1 MRIRL
6 IIGLIALG
14 GIGFTVACAPGTAS
28 QGAGATTDAT
38 TAEAPATAM
47 GGDPDVRPVG
57 ATGLPSGYLGR
68 VDRADAQL
76 SDARYVVSGNSWEIT
91 TGPAHLL
98 YSPMHAASG
107 SYTAN
112 ATFEQLERPR
122 HPEAFGIFI
131 GGRDL
136 DGPNQTYTYFL
147 VRGTGE
153 AFAQRRD
160 GANLTRLVAW
170 APNQAVP
177 AADETGRQTYRLQVV
192 VHPDSVRFVVN
203 DAVALALPKGDLPTD
218 GIAGLRVNHNL
229 RLRVTPLQ
237 VRPE

>member
-1 MRIRL
+1 MRIHS
-6 IIGLIALG
+6 ITGLTALG
-14 GIGFTVACAPGTAS
+14 CLAFTVACAPGTTN
-28 QGAGATTDAT
+28 QGTEATTDAVP
-38 TAEAPATAM
+38 AAPADS
-47 GGDPDVRPVG
+47 DPDVRPAG

-76 SDARYVVSGNSWEIT
+76 SDARYVVTGNSWEIT
-91 TGPAHLL
+91 TGPAHIL
-98 YSPMHAASG
+98 YSPTHTASG
-107 SYTAN
+107 SYTVT

-122 HPEAFGIFI
+122 HPEAFGIII

-160 GANLTRLVAW
+160 GANLTRLAAW

-177 AADETGRQTYRLQVV
+177 AADSAGRQTYRLRVT
-192 VHPDSVRFVVN
+192 VHPDSVRFLVN
-203 DAVALALPKGDLPTD
+203 DAVALALPKADLPTD
-218 GIAGLRVNHNL
+218 GIVGLRVNHNL
-229 RLRVTPLQ
+229 RLRVTPVQ
-237 VRPE
+237 IRQE

>member
-1 MRIRL
+1 MRIHS
-6 IIGLIALG
+6 ITGLTALG
-14 GIGFTVACAPGTAS
+14 CVAFTVACAPGTTN
-28 QGAGATTDAT
+28 QGTEATTDAVP
-38 TAEAPATAM
+38 AATADS
-47 GGDPDVRPVG
+47 DPDVQPVG

-76 SDARYVVSGNSWEIT
+76 SDARYVVTGNSWEIT
-91 TGPAHLL
+91 TGPAHIL
-98 YSPMHAASG
+98 YSPTHAASG
-107 SYTAN
+107 SYTAT

-122 HPEAFGIFI
+122 HPEAFGIII

-136 DGPNQTYTYFL
+136 DGPNQVYTYFL

-160 GANLTRLVAW
+160 GTNLTRLAAW

-177 AADETGRQTYRLQVV
+177 AADSAGRQTYRLRVT
-192 VHPDSVRFVVN
+192 VHPDSVRFLVN
-203 DAVALALPKGDLPTD
+203 DAVALAFPKADLPTD

-237 VRPE
+237 IRQE

>member
-1 MRIRL
+1 MRTRS
-6 IIGLIALG
+6 IIGLIALTG
-14 GIGFTVACAPGTAS
+14 VGLTACAPGTAS
-28 QGAGATTDAT
+28 QGTGATTDAA
-38 TAEAPATAM
+38 TAEGTPPAM
-47 GGDPDVRPVG
+47 GSDPDVRPAG

-76 SDARYVVSGNSWEIT
+76 SDARYVVTGNSWEIT
-91 TGPAHLL
+91 TGPAHIL
-98 YSPMHAASG
+98 YSPTHTVSG
-107 SYTAN
+107 TYTVN
-112 ATFEQLERPR
+112 ATFEQLERPQ
-122 HPEAFGIFI
+122 HPEAFGILI

-136 DGPNQTYTYFL
+136 DGPNQAYTYFL
-147 VRGTGE
+147 VRGTGQ

-160 GANLTRLVAW
+160 GANLTRLAAW
-170 APNQAVP
+170 APNEAVP
-177 AADETGRQTYRLQVV
+177 AADESGRQTYRLQVV

-237 VRPE
+237 IRRE

>member
-1 MRIRL
+1 MRIRS
-6 IIGLIALG
+6 ITGLTALG
-14 GIGFTVACAPGTAS
+14 GLAFTVACAPGTTN
-28 QGAGATTDAT
+28 QGVGATTEAAPAA
-38 TAEAPATAM
+38 TAES
-47 GGDPDVRPVG
+47 DPDMRPAG
-57 ATGLPSGYLGR
+57 ATGLPSGFLGR

-76 SDARYVVSGNSWEIT
+76 SDAKYVVTGNSWEIT
-91 TGPAHLL
+91 TGPSHIL
-98 YSPMHAASG
+98 YSPTHTGSG
-107 SYTAN
+107 SYTAT

-122 HPEAFGIFI
+122 HPEAFGIII

-160 GANLTRLVAW
+160 GANLTRLSAW

-177 AADETGRQTYRLQVV
+177 AADSAGRQTYRLLVT
-192 VHPDSVRFVVN
+192 VHPDSVRFLVN

-218 GIAGLRVNHNL
+218 GIVGLRVNHNL
-229 RLRVTPLQ
+229 RLRVTPVQ
-237 VRPE
+237 IRQE